1 MLGNIQISIIDAT
14 HGWQAL
20 ASVTVMD
27 EDGNPVSDTKVVGVK
42 NGGGIMNGYSSPDL
56 PA

>member
-27 EDGNPVSDTKVVGVK
+27 EDGNPVSDAKVVG
-42 NGGGIMNGYSSPDL
+42 G
-56 PA
+56 